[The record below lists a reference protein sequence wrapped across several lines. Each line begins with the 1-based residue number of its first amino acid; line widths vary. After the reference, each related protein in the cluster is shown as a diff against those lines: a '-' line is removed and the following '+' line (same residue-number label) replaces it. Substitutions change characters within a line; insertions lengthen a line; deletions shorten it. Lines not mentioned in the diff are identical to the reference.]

1 MSEQY
6 ENNKCLVH
14 LIFWSHP
21 WSLHPLTYKHN
32 YITFNDHIT
41 YTKQNIQLNINSN
54 SCSWNQYVFCECPR
68 PHSHIKF
75 GQAGQEAVTEH
86 VLKLPCSDSSTLFT
100 RRHGDGDTGQWRQEQ
115 QRWTTGHIHHTLAS
129 PSVASWRLGL
139 VRGRVAPG
147 RPPHYSLHR
156 PPLHWSHWHWPRRIW
171 RDEVRSLT

>member
-21 WSLHPLTYKHN
+21 WSTNPPTYKHN

-41 YTKQNIQLNINSN
+41 YLHKTKHTVEYKLQQLQLKSICFLWMS
-54 SCSWNQYVFCECPR
+54 SASYLVWSGRTGGCYWTCS
-68 PHSHIKF
+68 
-75 GQAGQEAVTEH
+75 EAA
-86 VLKLPCSDSSTLFT
+86 SDSSTLFT

>member
-21 WSLHPLTYKHN
+21 WSLHPLTHKHN

-68 PHSHIKF
+68 PHILF

-86 VLKLPCSDSSTLFT
+86 VVKLPLTPPHCLHGAMAMVTQDSDDRSSSAGQLDTYITPSPHHPWPAGGWGWCEAAWRQAGLLT
-100 RRHGDGDTGQWRQEQ
+100 THYTALHCTGHTDTGHGGFGEMRS
-115 QRWTTGHIHHTLAS
+115 GH
-129 PSVASWRLGL
+129 
-139 VRGRVAPG
+139 
-147 RPPHYSLHR
+147 
-156 PPLHWSHWHWPRRIW
+156 
-171 RDEVRSLT
+171 